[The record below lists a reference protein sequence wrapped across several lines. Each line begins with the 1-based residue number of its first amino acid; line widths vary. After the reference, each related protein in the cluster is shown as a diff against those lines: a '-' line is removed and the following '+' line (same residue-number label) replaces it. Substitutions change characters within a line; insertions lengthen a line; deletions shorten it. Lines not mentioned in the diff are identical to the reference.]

1 MGTPR
6 GRSSWTTSSASCR
19 SEVRRAL
26 PPWARG
32 RGQACQS
39 GREFSMAG
47 GIQELSAG
55 ERRQLLPRVSG
66 GRGALPRMGGS
77 RPYCRDPGYDGSWA
91 GLPGGRGGQAPG
103 LREAPWSC
111 PGPFCILGTSVL
123 HPIYK
128 TGHTVPT
135 VGSAQIMLRAGP
147 RVLSASRMPARQL
160 CSPSPPSPVYGVAV
174 ADQGLTRRCLG
185 VGNSDGTGGWCGW
198 GHRGPDTGGC
208 RSLGASQAQRGW
220 GSARG
225 PQRSPCMG
233 LAPNLEVP
241 QGRGRSVCGVPI
253 AGRGSGPGQ
262 PSGGSLGPTGASATE
277 GGRNGAAGAT
287 RGPSQGPA
295 LPPCPGPCRPLPPSL
310 SFCKHRP
317 SLGWPEGPRA
327 GDERGVNPSCAGP
340 GECRPRSGPGPLP
353 CYRPAQPGLLPPK
366 WPERSLAPLYRPV
379 HTRLSPYSTPCPG
392 AQPHGPWPTHLAP
405 DQALRVQGC

>member
-39 GREFSMAG
+39 GREFSVAG

-208 RSLGASQAQRGW
+208 RSLGRARLRGD
-220 GSARG
+220 GGQPGG
-225 PQRSPCMG
+225 P
-233 LAPNLEVP
+233 
-241 QGRGRSVCGVPI
+241 RGRRAWASPPTWRCHRVEAGLSVGC
-253 AGRGSGPGQ
+253 
-262 PSGGSLGPTGASATE
+262 
-277 GGRNGAAGAT
+277 
-287 RGPSQGPA
+287 PSQGGVLA
-295 LPPCPGPCRPLPPSL
+295 LGSPL
-310 SFCKHRP
+310 
-317 SLGWPEGPRA
+317 EG
-327 GDERGVNPSCAGP
+327 
-340 GECRPRSGPGPLP
+340 
-353 CYRPAQPGLLPPK
+353 
-366 WPERSLAPLYRPV
+366 
-379 HTRLSPYSTPCPG
+379 H
-392 AQPHGPWPTHLAP
+392 
-405 DQALRVQGC
+405 